1 MKVAVSVPDP
11 VFDAAER
18 LAKERRVPRS
28 QVFSEALEEYV
39 AKHDASAVTAKLN
52 SVYDREAS
60 AVDPALSSAQYAAL
74 RHETW

>member
-1 MKVAVSVPDP
+1 MKVAVSVPNQ

-39 AKHDASAVTAKLN
+39 AKHDAAAVMAKLN
-52 SVYDREAS
+52 AVYDRESS
-60 AVDPALSSAQYAAL
+60 AVDGALSAAGYAAL
-74 RHETW
+74 SHEAW

>member
-1 MKVAVSVPDP
+1 MKVAISVPDP

-39 AKHDASAVTAKLN
+39 AKHNGASVTAKLN
-52 SVYDREAS
+52 AVYDAGAS
-60 AVDPALSSAQYAAL
+60 TVDAALSSAQYASL
-74 RHETW
+74 SHEAW

>member
-1 MKVAVSVPDP
+1 MKVAISVPNP

-39 AKHDASAVTAKLN
+39 AKHGSAAVTAKLN
-52 SVYDREAS
+52 AVYDAELS
-60 AVDPALSSAQYAAL
+60 SVDPALSSAQYASL
-74 RHETW
+74 SHEAW